1 MAYFQAF
8 PPQVRQAGHG
18 FYPQKRILLV
28 CGRQTAR
35 VHVGELD
42 LQAPMKPMDPVTWLV
57 AEDDENDFLLLKRA
71 FNRAAPHTRLQWVK
85 DGLEAKKYLLGE
97 APFDDRSAFP
107 LPSIILTDL
116 KMPRCSGLE
125 LLAWLKTQPHIQ
137 PALVIVFTS
146 SNVPSDEA
154 AASALGAHLYFTKP
168 ATSDELLE
176 MLRRM
181 LSQTAPKRRRAE
193 TTASQL

>member
-1 MAYFQAF
+1 M
-8 PPQVRQAGHG
+8 
-18 FYPQKRILLV
+18 IS
-28 CGRQTAR
+28 
-35 VHVGELD
+35 
-42 LQAPMKPMDPVTWLV
+42 MDPVTWLV
-57 AEDDENDFLLLKRA
+57 AEDDENDFILLKRA
-71 FNRAAPHTRLQWVK
+71 FNRAAPHTKLQWVK

-125 LLAWLKTQPHIQ
+125 LLAWLKTQPQIQ
-137 PALVIVFTS
+137 PALLIVFTS

-168 ATSDELLE
+168 ATSDQLVD

-181 LSQTAPKRRRAE
+181 LNQGVNNRRAE
-193 TTASQL
+193 TDSAKR

>member
-1 MAYFQAF
+1 
-8 PPQVRQAGHG
+8 
-18 FYPQKRILLV
+18 
-28 CGRQTAR
+28 

-42 LQAPMKPMDPVTWLV
+42 AQAPMNSIDPVTWLV

-71 FNRAAPHTRLQWVK
+71 FKRAAPHTKLQWVK

-97 APFDDRSAFP
+97 APFDDRSLFP

-125 LLAWLKTQPHIQ
+125 LLAWLKTQPQLQ
-137 PALVIVFTS
+137 PALLIVFTS

-168 ATSDELLE
+168 ATSDQLVE

-181 LSQTAPKRRRAE
+181 LGQAVPKRWRNG
-193 TTASQL
+193 TSASQL

>member
-1 MAYFQAF
+1 
-8 PPQVRQAGHG
+8 
-18 FYPQKRILLV
+18 
-28 CGRQTAR
+28 
-35 VHVGELD
+35 
-42 LQAPMKPMDPVTWLV
+42 MDTVTWLV
-57 AEDDENDFLLLKRA
+57 AEDDENDFILLKRA
-71 FNRAAPHTRLQWVK
+71 FSRAAPHTRLQWVK

-97 APFDDRSAFP
+97 SPFEDRSAFP

-125 LLAWLKTQPHIQ
+125 LLAWLKTQPQIQ
-137 PALVIVFTS
+137 PALLIVFTS

-168 ATSDELLE
+168 ATSDQLVE

-181 LSQTAPKRRRAE
+181 LNQGVNNRRAE
-193 TTASQL
+193 TDSAQR